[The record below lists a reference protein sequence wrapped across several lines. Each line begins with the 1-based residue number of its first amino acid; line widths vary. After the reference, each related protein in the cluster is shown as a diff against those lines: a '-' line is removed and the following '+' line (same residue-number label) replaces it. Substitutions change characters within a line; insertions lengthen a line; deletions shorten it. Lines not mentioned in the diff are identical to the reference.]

1 MAPTTFVLVTL
12 AWQFGSGV
20 AEAQHGGCEAREPSQ
35 SCMTATLAH
44 DVPHDDAAQ
53 MKTSLLQN
61 GLHQDRDEIGVHEQE
76 VGKIRNKEAHEAEW
90 AWAKNKFNNMKDK
103 VKDKFD
109 DVKDK
114 VNDWKDKVTDVKE
127 TVKDGIGQAKDIW
140 SELRD
145 NWVKLKGIVKKEKDK
160 IDDLV
165 ELDGIFEAHLVTALD
180 AIQRKASLLQDGE
193 VGNAQNTEAQEAEWG
208 WVKSKF
214 NDAKKLWKKVKG
226 KVDDVKDVAKTLM
239 EHKEAFGAVID
250 AASGLAR

>member
-20 AEAQHGGCEAREPSQ
+20 AEAQHGGCEAKEPSQ

-61 GLHQDRDEIGVHEQE
+61 GLHQDRDEIGVHEQK
-76 VGKIRNKEAHEAEW
+76 VGKIRNKEADEAEW
-90 AWAKNKFNNMKDK
+90 AWAKNKIDK
-103 VKDKFD
+103 VK
-109 DVKDK
+109 
-114 VNDWKDKVTDVKE
+114 NKVTDVKE
-127 TVKDGIGQAKDIW
+127 TVKNRIGQAKDIW
-140 SELRD
+140 SELKD

-165 ELDGIFEAHLVTALD
+165 ELDGIFEAHLVTALH
-180 AIQRKASLLQDGE
+180 AIQGKGSLLQDGE
-193 VGNAQNTEAQEAEWG
+193 VGNVQNTEAQETEWG
-208 WVKSKF
+208 WAKNKF
-214 NDAKKLWKKVKG
+214 NDAKKLWTKVKV
-226 KVDDVKDVAKTLM
+226 KVDDVKDIAKTLM
-239 EHKEAFGAVID
+239 EHKETFDTVIE

>member
-1 MAPTTFVLVTL
+1 
-12 AWQFGSGV
+12 
-20 AEAQHGGCEAREPSQ
+20 
-35 SCMTATLAH
+35 MTATLAH

-90 AWAKNKFNNMKDK
+90 AWAKNKFNNMKDR

-109 DVKDK
+109 
-114 VNDWKDKVTDVKE
+114 DVKE

-140 SELRD
+140 SELKD

-165 ELDGIFEAHLVTALD
+165 ELDGIFEA
-180 AIQRKASLLQDGE
+180 
-193 VGNAQNTEAQEAEWG
+193 
-208 WVKSKF
+208 
-214 NDAKKLWKKVKG
+214 
-226 KVDDVKDVAKTLM
+226 
-239 EHKEAFGAVID
+239 
-250 AASGLAR
+250 